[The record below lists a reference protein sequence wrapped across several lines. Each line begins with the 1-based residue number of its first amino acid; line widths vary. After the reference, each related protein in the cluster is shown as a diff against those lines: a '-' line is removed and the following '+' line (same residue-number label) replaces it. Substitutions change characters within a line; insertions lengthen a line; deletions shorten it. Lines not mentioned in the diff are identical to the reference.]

1 VSAEFPSKLK
11 FLFQPSRYKVVRG
24 RGSSKSWGFARALLI
39 LGASRPIRVLCT
51 REVQKSI
58 KDSVHQLL
66 TDQIQLLGL
75 GAHYQVIETE
85 IRGINGTRFLFAGL
99 STQTIESIKSF
110 EGIDICWVEEAQGVT
125 KRSWTILIPTIRK
138 NGSEVWVSF
147 NPDLDDDETYVRFVV
162 NPPPD
167 CISIEMNYHDNPWF
181 PEVLEK
187 ERAHAER
194 TMPKDEY
201 ENIWLGKCKAAVD
214 GAIYAGEIRDAIEHG
229 RICNV
234 PYEPKFKVHTVWDLG
249 WNDKM
254 SVILAQRHLSEIRVI
269 DYIEESHRTLDWM
282 SGELRNRRYHWG
294 KMFLPHDGGHGNY
307 QTGESAVKKM
317 AGLGWDVART
327 QGSGDAQYGV
337 PNLPIETGI
346 KHARMAFNK
355 VYFDK
360 TRADRLIQ
368 CLKRYK
374 RNIPV
379 STGEPATPVH
389 DEYSHGADCFR
400 YLSLIA
406 SQMSNEDWKPIDY
419 SKANKGVI

>member
-1 VSAEFPSKLK
+1 MSAEFPDKLR
-11 FLFQPSRYKVVRG
+11 FLFKPARYKVVRGG

-39 LGASRPIRVLCT
+39 LGASKKLRILCT

-58 KDSVHQLL
+58 KDSVHKLL

-75 GAHYQVIETE
+75 GAHYKVLETE
-85 IRGINGTRFLFAGL
+85 IRGTNGTEFLFAGL

-110 EGIDICWVEEAQGVT
+110 EGIDICWVEEGQGVT
-125 KRSWTILIPTIRK
+125 KRSWTILVPTIRK
-138 NGSEVWVSF
+138 EASEIWCSF
-147 NPDLDDDETYVRFVV
+147 NPDLDDDETYIRFVI

-194 TMPKDEY
+194 SMPKDEY

-214 GAIYAGEIRDAIEHG
+214 GAIYANEIRDAVENK

-234 PYEPKFKVHTVWDLG
+234 PYDAKFKTYAVFDLG
-249 WNDKM
+249 WNDQN
-254 SVILAQRHLSEIRVI
+254 SIIIAQRHLSELRVI
-269 DYIEESHRTLDWM
+269 DYIEDSHRTLDWY
-282 SGELRNRRYHWG
+282 SAELRNRHYNWG
-294 KMFLPHDGGHGNY
+294 RVFLPHDATHATLNAGGKS
-307 QTGESAVKKM
+307 SADIMKSLK
-317 AGLGWDVART
+317 WDV
-327 QGSGDAQYGV
+327 GMV
-337 PNLPIETGI
+337 PNMAIETGI
-346 KHARMAFNK
+346 KQARMAFNK

-360 TRADRLIQ
+360 TKADRLIQ

-379 STGEPATPVH
+379 STGEPASPVH

-406 SQMSNEDWKPIDY
+406 SQMSNEDWKPIQY
-419 SKANKGVI
+419 SNKGII

>member
-1 VSAEFPSKLK
+1 MSAEFPDKLR
-11 FLFQPSRYKVVRG
+11 FLFKPARYKVVRGG

-39 LGASRPIRVLCT
+39 LGASKKLRILCT

-58 KDSVHQLL
+58 KDSVHKLL

-75 GAHYQVIETE
+75 GAHYKVLETE
-85 IRGINGTRFLFAGL
+85 IRGINGTEFLFAGL

-110 EGIDICWVEEAQGVT
+110 EGIDICWVEEGQGVT
-125 KRSWTILIPTIRK
+125 KRSWTILVPTIRK
-138 NGSEVWVSF
+138 EASEIWCSF
-147 NPDLDDDETYVRFVV
+147 NPDLDDDETYIRFVI

-167 CISIEMNYHDNPWF
+167 CVSIEMNYHDNPWF

-194 TMPKDEY
+194 SMAKDEY

-214 GAIYAGEIRDAIEHG
+214 GAIYANEIRDAVENK

-234 PYEPKFKVHTVWDLG
+234 PYDAKFKTYAVFDLG
-249 WNDKM
+249 WNDQT
-254 SVILAQRHLSEIRVI
+254 SIIIAQRHLSELRVI
-269 DYIEESHRTLDWM
+269 DYIEDSHRTLDWY
-282 SGELRNRRYHWG
+282 SAELRNRHYNWG
-294 KMFLPHDGGHGNY
+294 RVFLPHDATHATLNAGGKS
-307 QTGESAVKKM
+307 SADIMKSLK
-317 AGLGWDVART
+317 WDV
-327 QGSGDAQYGV
+327 GMV
-337 PNLPIETGI
+337 PNMAIETGI
-346 KHARMAFNK
+346 KQARMAFNK

-360 TRADRLIQ
+360 TKADRLIQ

-379 STGEPATPVH
+379 STGEPASPVH

-406 SQMSNEDWKPIDY
+406 SQMSNEDWKPIQY
-419 SKANKGVI
+419 SNKGII

>member
-1 VSAEFPSKLK
+1 MSAEFPDKLR
-11 FLFQPSRYKVVRG
+11 FLFKPARYKVVRGG

-39 LGASRPIRVLCT
+39 LGASKKLRILCT

-58 KDSVHQLL
+58 KDSVHKLL

-75 GAHYQVIETE
+75 GAHYRVLETE
-85 IRGINGTRFLFAGL
+85 IRGINGTEFLFAGL

-110 EGIDICWVEEAQGVT
+110 EGIDICWVEEGQGVT

-138 NGSEVWVSF
+138 ENSEVWCSF
-147 NPDLDDDETYVRFVV
+147 NPDLDDDETYVRFVI

-194 TMPKDEY
+194 VMPKDEY

-214 GAIYAGEIRDAIEHG
+214 GAIYANEIRDAVENK

-234 PYEPKFKVHTVWDLG
+234 PYEAKFKTYAVFDLG
-249 WNDKM
+249 WNDQT
-254 SVILAQRHLSEIRVI
+254 SIIIAQRHLSELRVI
-269 DYIEESHRTLDWM
+269 DYTEDSHRTLDWY
-282 SGELRNRRYHWG
+282 SAELRNRHYNWG
-294 KMFLPHDGGHGNY
+294 RVFLPHDATHATLNAGGKS
-307 QTGESAVKKM
+307 SADIMKSLK
-317 AGLGWDVART
+317 WDV
-327 QGSGDAQYGV
+327 GMV
-337 PNLPIETGI
+337 PNMPIETGI
-346 KHARMAFNK
+346 KQARMAFNK

-360 TRADRLIQ
+360 TKADRLIQ

-379 STGEPATPVH
+379 STGEPASPVH

-406 SQMSNEDWKPIDY
+406 NQMSNEDWKPINY
-419 SKANKGVI
+419 SNKGII

>member
-1 VSAEFPSKLK
+1 MSAEFPDKLR
-11 FLFQPSRYKVVRG
+11 FLFKPARYKVVRGG

-39 LGASRPIRVLCT
+39 LGASKKLRILCT

-58 KDSVHQLL
+58 KDSVHKLL

-75 GAHYQVIETE
+75 GAHYKVLETE
-85 IRGINGTRFLFAGL
+85 IRGVNGTEFLFAGL

-110 EGIDICWVEEAQGVT
+110 EGIDICWVEEGQGVT
-125 KRSWTILIPTIRK
+125 KRSWTILVPTIRK
-138 NGSEVWVSF
+138 EASEIWCSF
-147 NPDLDDDETYVRFVV
+147 NPDLDDDETYIRFVI

-194 TMPKDEY
+194 SMPKDEY

-214 GAIYAGEIRDAIEHG
+214 GAIYANEIRDAVENK

-234 PYEPKFKVHTVWDLG
+234 PYDAKFKTYAVFDLG
-249 WNDKM
+249 WNDQT
-254 SVILAQRHLSEIRVI
+254 SIIIAQRHLSELRVI
-269 DYIEESHRTLDWM
+269 DYIEDSHRTLDWY
-282 SGELRNRRYHWG
+282 SAELRNRHYNWG
-294 KMFLPHDGGHGNY
+294 RVFLPHDATHATLNAGGKS
-307 QTGESAVKKM
+307 SADIMKSLK
-317 AGLGWDVART
+317 WDV
-327 QGSGDAQYGV
+327 GMV
-337 PNLPIETGI
+337 PNMPIETGI
-346 KHARMAFNK
+346 KQARMAFNK

-360 TRADRLIQ
+360 TKSDRLIQ

-379 STGEPATPVH
+379 STGEPASPVH

-406 SQMSNEDWKPIDY
+406 SQMSNEDWKQINY
-419 SKANKGVI
+419 SNKGII

>member
-1 VSAEFPSKLK
+1 MSAEFPDKLR
-11 FLFQPSRYKVVRG
+11 FLFKPARYKVVRGG

-39 LGASRPIRVLCT
+39 LGASKKLRILCT

-58 KDSVHQLL
+58 KDSVHKLL

-75 GAHYQVIETE
+75 GAHYKVLETE
-85 IRGINGTRFLFAGL
+85 IRGVNGTEFLFAGL

-110 EGIDICWVEEAQGVT
+110 EGIDVCWVEEGQGVT

-138 NGSEVWVSF
+138 EGSEVWCSF
-147 NPDLDDDETYVRFVV
+147 NPDLDDDETYIRFVI

-167 CISIEMNYHDNPWF
+167 CVSIEMNYHDNPWF

-194 TMPKDEY
+194 VMPKDEY

-214 GAIYAGEIRDAIEHG
+214 GAIYANEIRDAVENK

-234 PYEPKFKVHTVWDLG
+234 PYEAKFKTYAIFDLG
-249 WNDKM
+249 WNDQT
-254 SVILAQRHLSEIRVI
+254 SIIIAQRHLSELRVI
-269 DYIEESHRTLDWM
+269 DYIEDSHRTLDWYSAEM
-282 SGELRNRRYHWG
+282 RNRHYNWG
-294 KMFLPHDGGHGNY
+294 RVFLPHDATHATLNAGGKS
-307 QTGESAVKKM
+307 SADIMKSLK
-317 AGLGWDVART
+317 WDV
-327 QGSGDAQYGV
+327 GMV
-337 PNLPIETGI
+337 PNMPIETGI
-346 KHARMAFNK
+346 KQARMAFNK

-360 TRADRLIQ
+360 TKADRLIQ

-379 STGEPATPVH
+379 STGEPASPVH

-406 SQMSNEDWKPIDY
+406 NQMSNEDWKPIKY
-419 SKANKGVI
+419 SNKGII

>member
-1 VSAEFPSKLK
+1 MSAEFPDKLR
-11 FLFQPSRYKVVRG
+11 FLFKPARYKVVRGG

-39 LGASRPIRVLCT
+39 LGASKKLRILCT

-58 KDSVHQLL
+58 KDSVHKLL

-75 GAHYQVIETE
+75 GAHYRVLETE
-85 IRGINGTRFLFAGL
+85 IRGVNGTEFLFAGL

-110 EGIDICWVEEAQGVT
+110 EGIDICWVEEGQGVT
-125 KRSWTILIPTIRK
+125 KRSWTILVPTIRK
-138 NGSEVWVSF
+138 EGSEVWCSF
-147 NPDLDDDETYVRFVV
+147 NPDLDDDETYIRFVI

-194 TMPKDEY
+194 VMPKDEY

-214 GAIYAGEIRDAIEHG
+214 GAIYANEIRDAVENK

-234 PYEPKFKVHTVWDLG
+234 PYESKFKTYAVFDLG
-249 WNDKM
+249 WNDQT
-254 SVILAQRHLSEIRVI
+254 SIIIAQRHLSELRVI
-269 DYIEESHRTLDWM
+269 DYIEDSHRTLDWY
-282 SGELRNRRYHWG
+282 SAELRNRHYNWG
-294 KMFLPHDGGHGNY
+294 RVFLPHDATHATLNAGGKS
-307 QTGESAVKKM
+307 SADIMK
-317 AGLGWDVART
+317 GLKWDV
-327 QGSGDAQYGV
+327 GMV
-337 PNLPIETGI
+337 PNMPIETGI
-346 KHARMAFNK
+346 KQARMAFNK

-360 TRADRLIQ
+360 TKADRLIQ

-379 STGEPATPVH
+379 STGEPASPVH

-406 SQMSNEDWKPIDY
+406 NQMSNEDWKPIQY
-419 SKANKGVI
+419 SNKGII